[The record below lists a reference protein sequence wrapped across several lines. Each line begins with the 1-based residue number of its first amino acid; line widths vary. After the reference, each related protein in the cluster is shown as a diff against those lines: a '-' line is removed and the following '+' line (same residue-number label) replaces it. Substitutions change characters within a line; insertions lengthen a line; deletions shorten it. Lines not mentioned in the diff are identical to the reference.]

1 MAKIPEKPEYI
12 FQEFTSDF
20 RAVFGPDLISI
31 ILYGSGARND
41 YVPGKS
47 DINFLI
53 VLSEQ
58 GIDNLGRVFGV
69 LPKWRKRRVALPL
82 VMTKA
87 FIDSSLD
94 CYPVEFLNMKRCYV
108 LVFGEDVLKDLV
120 FDKSALRLQVERELK
135 GKLLLLRTRYL
146 ETEGKGRRVEDLIKE
161 SVTAF
166 IAVFNALLYLRDVEV
181 PLGRGEVVK
190 AVAKVFAVETGTL
203 LRCVDIKEGRS
214 RLAASEAEDVFQGYA
229 KELVQLTDL
238 VDKIKV

>member
-1 MAKIPEKPEYI
+1 M
-12 FQEFTSDF
+12 
-20 RAVFGPDLISI
+20 
-31 ILYGSGARND
+31 
-41 YVPGKS
+41 
-47 DINFLI
+47 I

-58 GIDNLGRVFGV
+58 GIDNLGWGFGV
-69 LPKWRKRRVALPL
+69 LPKWRKRWVALPL

-166 IAVFNALLYLRDVEV
+166 IAFFNALLYLRDVEV

-229 KELVQLTDL
+229 KELVRLTGL
-238 VDKIKV
+238 VDKMKV